1 MQLHL
6 VIPHCAWPEARVQTE
21 IVRDL
26 ALPALARL
34 LGRARRERHEPI
46 VFEAW
51 LAQRFGLAA
60 LPVAP
65 LTLALD
71 LPEAQHGYWLRADPV
86 HLRANRDELLLS
98 DAGLLDITQAEADAL
113 AAAINALI
121 AEDGL
126 TLHAATPTRWYLH
139 VPADPVL
146 STTPLASVVGRSIDG
161 CLPQGT
167 DAMRWH
173 RLLNEIQMLLY
184 TQPVNDARFD
194 AGKPQINSLW
204 LWGGGIYPLADLPE
218 APADLVHG
226 DDALVRALVGAGKG
240 KAEALPVDGRALAAS
255 GMVVLDA
262 LAEPLRYGDAHGW
275 REAWLGLERDW
286 FAPLLQRLQAGEIE
300 RLALS
305 FPERGLAI
313 DATPGMRWRFWRR
326 PSLPWELRA

>member
-6 VIPHCAWPEARVQTE
+6 VIAHGAWPDARLQAD

-26 ALPALARL
+26 ALPALACL
-34 LGRARRERHEPI
+34 LGRTRREHPAAI
-46 VFEAW
+46 PFDAW
-51 LAQRFGLAA
+51 LARRFGLAA
-60 LPVAP
+60 MTVAP

-71 LPEAQHGYWLRADPV
+71 LPGAEQGYWLRADPV

-98 DAGLLDITQAEADAL
+98 DAGLLGITQAEADTL

-126 TLHAATPTRWYLH
+126 TLYAPTPTRWYLRL
-139 VPADPVL
+139 PTDPGL
-146 STTPLASVVGRSIDG
+146 STTPLGAVVGRNIDG

-184 TQPVNDARFD
+184 THRANDARFD

-204 LWGGGIYPLADLPE
+204 LWGGGSYPLADPPI
-218 APADLVHG
+218 APADTVYG
-226 DDALVRALVGAGKG
+226 NDVLVRALVEAGKG
-240 KAEALPVDGRALAAS
+240 KAEALPVDGRAVAAS

-275 REAWLGLERDW
+275 REAWLALEREW
-286 FAPLLQRLQAGEIE
+286 FSPLLARLQAGEIE

-305 FPERGLAI
+305 FPELGLAI
-313 DATPGMRWRFWRR
+313 DATPGLRWRFWRR
-326 PSLPWELRA
+326 PRLPWGA